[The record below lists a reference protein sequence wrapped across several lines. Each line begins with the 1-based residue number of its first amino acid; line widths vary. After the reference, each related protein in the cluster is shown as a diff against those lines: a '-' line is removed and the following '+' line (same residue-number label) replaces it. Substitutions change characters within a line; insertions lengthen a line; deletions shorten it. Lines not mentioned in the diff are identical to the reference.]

1 MATASSGASSA
12 GYDYIVVGGGS
23 AGCAMASRLS
33 EASRFNVL
41 LLEAGRDTAPGA
53 TPADVLDV
61 YPSSYYNKA
70 YMWTG
75 QKVHWRRRDNS
86 PAVGMDQGRIMGGGS
101 SVMGMVALRGLPD
114 DYAEWEQ
121 QGAKGWGWADVLP
134 FYRKL
139 ERDLDFDGDLH
150 GAKGPVTIR
159 RIKREQWTPLAR
171 AVMAYAE
178 ERQMPFV
185 ADMNGDFR
193 DGYCALPMSNTP
205 EHRASS
211 AISYLTAD
219 VRARPNLTV
228 VSDATVTALKTDGN
242 SVLGVEAA
250 VAGEPRSF
258 TARETILCSGAIR
271 SPAILMRAG
280 YGPADQLAAH
290 GITIKADMPGV
301 GANLSNHAIMFIG
314 MHLRKPSRQPE
325 SLRSLQVTS
334 MRWTSGL
341 PGTPRT
347 DMCMNIQ
354 SKSSW
359 NKLGAQLANMGPVLW
374 KPMSR
379 GRVTLVSP
387 DPHQPPLVECNFVDD
402 ERDLKRMMAGFRRA
416 SEMALSTEVA
426 KLGGRPFPV
435 CFTDNLRQLNQK
447 STINAWKTAA
457 IAQVLDIAPPL
468 SDRMLAALTSGISDL
483 AALAADDA
491 RLAEHVKA
499 NIAGTFHLCG
509 TARMGAADDRKAV
522 VDPHG
527 RIRGIGGLR
536 IADASIMPTV
546 PRANT
551 NIPAIMIGE
560 KIAAGIVGGS

>member
-1 MATASSGASSA
+1 MASEPSGAASA

-33 EASRFNVL
+33 EKSSFKVL

-61 YPSSYYNKA
+61 YPSSYYNKS
-70 YMWTG
+70 YMWSG

-101 SVMGMVALRGLPD
+101 SVMGMVALRGTPD
-114 DYAEWEQ
+114 DYAEWVEL
-121 QGAKGWGWADVLP
+121 GAKGWGWDDVLP
-134 FYRKL
+134 YYKKL
-139 ERDLDFDGDLH
+139 ERDLNFDGEMH
-150 GAKGPVTIR
+150 GRNGPVTIR
-159 RIKREQWTPLAR
+159 RVDREQWTPLAR
-171 AVMAYAE
+171 AVMTFAE
-178 ERQMPFV
+178 ERQMAYV

-205 EHRASS
+205 EHRVSS

-219 VRARPNLTV
+219 VRARANLTV
-228 VSDATVTALKTDGN
+228 VSDATVTGLTMDGHR
-242 SVLGVEAA
+242 VTGVTVQ
-250 VAGEPRSF
+250 VAGERRQFS
-258 TARETILCSGAIR
+258 AREVILTSGAIR
-271 SPAILMRAG
+271 SPAMLMRAG
-280 YGPADQLAAH
+280 YGPAGDLAAQ
-290 GITIKADMPGV
+290 GIAIKADMPGL
-301 GANLSNHAIMFIG
+301 GANLQNHAIMFIG
-314 MHLRKPSRQPE
+314 MHLRKPSRQ
-325 SLRSLQVTS
+325 SDALRSLQVTS
-334 MRWTSGL
+334 MRWTSGI

-359 NKLGAQLANMGPVLW
+359 NRLGGQLANMGPVLW

-387 DPHQPPLVECNFVDD
+387 DPHMPPLVECNFVDD

-416 SEMALSTEVA
+416 ADMALSPSVS

-435 CFTDNLRQLNQK
+435 RFTDNLRRLNQK
-447 STINAWKTAA
+447 NTVNKWKTAA

-468 SDRMLAALTSGISDL
+468 SDRMLAALTSGVSDL
-483 AALAADDA
+483 AGLAADEK
-491 RLAEHVKA
+491 RLEEHVKA

-522 VDPHG
+522 VDPQG
-527 RIRGIGGLR
+527 RVHGIGGLR
-536 IADASIMPTV
+536 IADCSIMPTV

-560 KIAAGIVGGS
+560 KIAAGIVAGA